1 MFDAELNK
9 RVLENLIRCGAF
21 DSMGIYRSRLLEAYE
36 QLVDSIAQN
45 KRKNL
50 AGQFDLF
57 GGFGDED
64 NGAAAEIP
72 LPDIPEFS
80 PTERMNME
88 RETTGLY
95 LTGHPMDEYR
105 DIIRRVR
112 SVRIGAI
119 NSDFAAEGGARQF
132 RDEQRVTL
140 ACVVTAVKTK
150 TTRNNSLMEG
160 GQCAAGGRPHLRP
173 RG

>member
-57 GGFGDED
+57 GGGGDQMQSAPELQVK
-64 NGAAAEIP
+64 N
-72 LPDIPEFS
+72 IPEF
-80 PTERMNME
+80 TRHELMTME
-88 RETTGLY
+88 KETTGLY

-105 DIIRRVR
+105 DVVKQCKAA
-112 SVRIGAI
+112 SMGAI
-119 NSDFAAEGGARQF
+119 LSDFAQEGDRPFTTTSSGSPWRGSSPPPAPRPPA
-132 RDEQRVTL
+132 T
-140 ACVVTAVKTK
+140 TA
-150 TTRNNSLMEG
+150 
-160 GQCAAGGRPHLRP
+160 
-173 RG
+173 

>member
-57 GGFGDED
+57 GGGGDQMQS
-64 NGAAAEIP
+64 ARSSRSKISLS
-72 LPDIPEFS
+72 LPGTS
-80 PTERMNME
+80 
-88 RETTGLY
+88 
-95 LTGHPMDEYR
+95 
-105 DIIRRVR
+105 
-112 SVRIGAI
+112 S
-119 NSDFAAEGGARQF
+119 
-132 RDEQRVTL
+132 
-140 ACVVTAVKTK
+140 
-150 TTRNNSLMEG
+150 
-160 GQCAAGGRPHLRP
+160 
-173 RG
+173 